1 MDPIPA
7 LAMTSS
13 TRSIDGANTTPKW
26 SVNFEITTYG
36 LHVLTKTG
44 TKPPSP
50 LFQFLAGAELELVYL
65 LQNDLAEIVGLL
77 LAYARYLE
85 LLVAVKAATT
95 GRWGSAPRA

>member
-1 MDPIPA
+1 M
-7 LAMTSS
+7 
-13 TRSIDGANTTPKW
+13 
-26 SVNFEITTYG
+26 
-36 LHVLTKTG
+36 LTKTG
-44 TKPPSP
+44 TQPPSPP

-95 GRWGSAPRA
+95 GRWGSAPQA